1 MVSTCDSTRRSHL
14 KKNHFGFSSLLLNG
28 NEDYNANNINFLL
41 LITEIKF
48 YVGCFALT
56 SGVVSNSHFS
66 NHNYFINNELLGIVA
81 C

>member
-48 YVGCFALT
+48 YVGGCFAFT
-56 SGVVSNSHFS
+56 SGVVSKCHFI
-66 NHNYFINNELLGIVA
+66 YNELFGIVV